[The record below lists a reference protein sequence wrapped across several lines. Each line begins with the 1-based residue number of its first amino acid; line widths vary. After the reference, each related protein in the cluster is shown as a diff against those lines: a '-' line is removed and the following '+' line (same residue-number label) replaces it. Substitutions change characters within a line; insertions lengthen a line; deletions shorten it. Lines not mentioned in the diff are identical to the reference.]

1 MKQMRQCSSAANSSK
16 RLLPFI
22 LLAGLA
28 LFFLFGGQELFA
40 FSQLTENYAALKGFV
55 DGKLATALLIFG
67 VTYVVT
73 VALSLPI
80 ASLLT
85 VVGGALFGWAG
96 AAVIICA
103 ATVGATIVFIAVRTA
118 LYEFLAKRTTGF
130 MAKLE
135 AGFQKNAFSYLLALR
150 LIPVA
155 PFWVVNIVPAL
166 LGMRLS
172 QYVLATFIGIA
183 PGTLIY
189 VWVARGFDN
198 LLSRGQSP
206 DLSVLSEPAI
216 IAPLFALCM
225 LSLTPTLWKK
235 LRAVQQPPPPNVA
248 FDDNQNTTNNSK
260 NNPC

>member
-1 MKQMRQCSSAANSSK
+1 MS
-16 RLLPFI
+16 
-22 LLAGLA
+22 
-28 LFFLFGGQELFA
+28 
-40 FSQLTENYAALKGFV
+40 FSQLAENYTSLKAFV
-55 DGKLATALLIFG
+55 DGQLATALLVFG
-67 VTYVVT
+67 AAYILT

-85 VVGGALFGWAG
+85 LAGGALFGWTA

-103 ATVGATIVFIAVRTA
+103 ATIGATIVFIAARTV
-118 LYEFLAKRTTGF
+118 LNEFFVKRTTGF

-150 LIPVA
+150 LIPAV

-166 LGMRLS
+166 LGMRLNH
-172 QYVLATFIGIA
+172 YVLATFIGIT

-189 VWVARGFDN
+189 VSVARSFDS

-216 IAPLFALCM
+216 ICLYSPLVCSL
-225 LSLTPTLWKK
+225 LSQFCGNGCGRQRLPESEVTH
-235 LRAVQQPPPPNVA
+235 N
-248 FDDNQNTTNNSK
+248 DDYQN
-260 NNPC
+260 

>member
-1 MKQMRQCSSAANSSK
+1 MKKIKQPHCAARYSK
-16 RLLPFI
+16 LALPFI

-28 LFFLFGGQELFA
+28 LFFLFGGRELFS
-40 FSQLTENYAALKGFV
+40 FSQLAEHYNSLKSYV
-55 DGKLATALLIFG
+55 DGQMVTALLVFG
-67 VTYVVT
+67 ITYILT

-85 VVGGALFGWAG
+85 LAGGALLGWIG

-103 ATVGATIVFIAVRTA
+103 ATIGASIVFFAAQTV
-118 LYEFLAKRTTGF
+118 LNEFFAKRTTGF
-130 MAKLE
+130 LRKLE
-135 AGFQKNAFSYLLALR
+135 VGFQKNAFFYLLALR
-150 LIPVA
+150 LIPLA

-166 LGMRLS
+166 LNMRLS
-172 QYVLATFIGIA
+172 QFVLATSIGIA

-198 LLSRGQSP
+198 LLSQGKSP

-225 LSLTPTLWKK
+225 LSIIPALWKQ
-235 LRAVQQPPPPNVA
+235 LSANQQ
-248 FDDNQNTTNNSK
+248 
-260 NNPC
+260 